1 MKKFSLVFFSIVF
14 LLLLVY
20 FVMDDSNVVD
30 EDDSPHIHNNIP
42 EPVFDEGNVQ
52 IITPAEVP
60 SYSYDPTQPLDLSTL
75 DVFEDPDGAE
85 LLSGNCRE
93 IEVDISELKHIN
105 IPPELITENNTVIL
119 SACEE

>member
-30 EDDSPHIHNNIP
+30 EDDHNNIP

-60 SYSYDPTQPLDLSTL
+60 SYSYDPTQSLDLSTL
-75 DVFEDPDGAE
+75 DGFEDPDGAE

-93 IEVDISELKHIN
+93 IEVDTSELKHIN